1 MKERI
6 EKLLNSYW
14 SGKSTLQEEAELRE
28 LLNKSDGFE
37 SEKAW
42 FAELENF
49 SKEEPHK
56 LQKPRRTQLANLS
69 WMGWAASILIL
80 IGTYFGW
87 QAYERQQEEQA
98 YHEVMAAL
106 SLFQEKY
113 SEGQQQ
119 LQKMNDLKYLNT
131 TNELFK
137 PLEK

>member
-14 SGKSTLQEEAELRE
+14 AGESTLQEEAELRE
-28 LLNKSDGFE
+28 LLKKSDGFE

-42 FAELENF
+42 FAELEDF
-49 SKEEPHK
+49 SKEEPHN